1 MIISIES
8 ITKKDD
14 YFIVD
19 AVIDG
24 AIVES
29 PMTYMDPP
37 EYGPAICRA
46 TVSCLE
52 EEEITVDVLESID
65 IEWMPIDCS
74 DT

>member
-37 EYGPAICRA
+37 EYGPALCRA
-46 TVSCLE
+46 SVSCLE
-52 EEEITVDVLESID
+52 ETEITVDILEELDID
-65 IEWMPIDCS
+65 WIPICGD
-74 DT
+74 